1 MKDKKELEKFIGDKL
16 AEIRKEY
23 IDYLSQYENFKLP
36 ETWVSKDHHLC
47 VSIFSDSSSVFSCM
61 GGCKID
67 GEEKTVYMI
76 DYHEKYGS
84 LDNSMGPSVISVD
97 KLKEFDA
104 ITKVGKSE

>member
-23 IDYLSQYENFKLP
+23 DDYLSQYENFKLP
-36 ETWVSKDHHLC
+36 ETWRSKDHHLC
-47 VSIFSDSSSVFSCM
+47 VSIFSDSYSFFSCM
-61 GGCKID
+61 NGCMID
-67 GEEKTVYMI
+67 GKEKTLYMI

-84 LDNSMGPSVISVD
+84 FDDRTDPSVMGVD

-104 ITKVGKSE
+104 TTKIGKTE